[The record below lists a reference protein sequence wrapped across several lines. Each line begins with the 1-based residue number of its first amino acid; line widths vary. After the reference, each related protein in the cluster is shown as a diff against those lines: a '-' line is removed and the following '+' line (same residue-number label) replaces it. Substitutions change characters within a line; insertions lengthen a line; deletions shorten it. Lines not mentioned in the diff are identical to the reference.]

1 MITLYGFGPQFG
13 LPDASPFVT
22 KAEVL
27 LKMANLP
34 YRSDSNGF
42 GSAPKGKCPYID
54 DDGQRIADSTFIR
67 WHIER
72 KYQFDFDRGLNNE
85 ERGIAWA
92 FEKLAEDNIYWAVVD
107 ARWTDEANFQKGPV
121 TFFRKVPALVRPV
134 MVKMIRRQ
142 LRKTL
147 HAQGIGRHSQAEI
160 AALAIRGID
169 ATAHYLG
176 TKPFFMG
183 AEPTGVD
190 ATIFAFTAGV
200 LCPLFETPIRTAAER
215 HDNLKRYVGRMTA
228 RYYPDYPEIA
238 GCKATA

>member
-13 LPDASPFVT
+13 LPDPSPFVM

-34 YRSDSNGF
+34 YLADSNGF
-42 GSAPKGKCPYID
+42 RNAPKGKCPYID

-67 WHIER
+67 WHVER
-72 KYQFDFDRGLNNE
+72 KYGVDFDRGLGSE
-85 ERGIAWA
+85 QRAIAWA
-92 FEKLAEDNIYWAVVD
+92 FEKMVEDNLYWALVD
-107 ARWTDEANFQKGPV
+107 ARWTNEANFRKGPM
-121 TFFRKVPALVRPV
+121 TFFRKIPALVRPIL
-134 MVKMIRRQ
+134 VKVIRRQ

-147 HAQGIGRHSQAEI
+147 YAQGMGRHSQAEI
-160 AALAIRGID
+160 VALATRGID
-169 ATAHYLG
+169 SIADYLG
-176 TKPFFMG
+176 QKPYFMG
-183 AEPTGVD
+183 AEPTGID
-190 ATIFAFTAGV
+190 ATMFAFTAGA

-238 GCKATA
+238 GCKAA